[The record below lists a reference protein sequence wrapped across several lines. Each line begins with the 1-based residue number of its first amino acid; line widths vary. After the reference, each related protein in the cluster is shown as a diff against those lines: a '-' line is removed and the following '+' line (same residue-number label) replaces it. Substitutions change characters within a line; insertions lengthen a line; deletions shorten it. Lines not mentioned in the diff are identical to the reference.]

1 MRTLPLI
8 LGRPSAECAPLLER
22 LQALCQPLVPSV
34 RPPEELQRIHL
45 PGPDTVV
52 LLLGLDAPE
61 IVRCLGRLGTS
72 GGPRR
77 ILVHCDQR
85 ERSILAAAARS
96 GASLFSLA
104 ELIALDSSVLAPGE
118 AGAGGAA
125 DASIHRLLRDYNHFL
140 RNRLSTL
147 EQIVALLAD
156 QLERDPA
163 ARTWMR
169 RLEREMKRI
178 ESTTERLLELSSP
191 LPTEVEAIDPL
202 EVFQHVA
209 ETTKKQ
215 ASASIEFRFEPA
227 QRPLPR
233 VRGQRELAAAVAT
246 EVLQNAAAHALRSAI
261 PAVVRILFTPLADA
275 VEVRVLHSGAGIPAT
290 DAERALAP
298 FFTTEDQGSGLGLT
312 IARRFLAHMG
322 GSIALEAHDDR
333 GHFPVLRFA
342 LAEAREEA
350 Q

>member
-8 LGRPSAECAPLLER
+8 LGRPSAECAPLLAR

-52 LLLGLDAPE
+52 LLLGLDAAE
-61 IVRCLGRLGTS
+61 IVRCLGRLGSS

-85 ERSILAAAARS
+85 ERTVLAAAARA

-104 ELIALDSSVLAPGE
+104 ELIALESSILAPSD
-118 AGAGGAA
+118 ASGGVPA

-156 QLERDPA
+156 QLERDPS
-163 ARTWMR
+163 ARTWVR

-209 ETTKKQ
+209 ETTRRRS
-215 ASASIEFRFEPA
+215 SAPIEFRFEPA
-227 QRPLPR
+227 ERPLPR

-246 EVLQNAAAHALRSAI
+246 EVLQNAAAHALRSSA
-261 PAVVRILFTPLADA
+261 PAVVRTLFTPVEGG
-275 VEVRVLHSGAGIPAT
+275 VEVRVLHSGEGIPAA

-312 IARRFLAHMG
+312 IARRFLDHMG
-322 GSIALEAHDDR
+322 GAIALEAHEER

-342 LAEAREEA
+342 RADG
-350 Q
+350 